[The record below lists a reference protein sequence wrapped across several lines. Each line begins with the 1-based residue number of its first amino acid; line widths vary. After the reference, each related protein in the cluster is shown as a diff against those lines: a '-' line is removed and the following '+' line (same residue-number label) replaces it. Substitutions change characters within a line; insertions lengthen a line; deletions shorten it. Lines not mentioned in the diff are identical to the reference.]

1 MSKIIFVVAISIVL
15 LGFLAES
22 SYSQQVTADLEKE
35 ITLNFSSPSTRNL
48 TLTNKLNE
56 SLNFVVTINGEPPK
70 SMFYSNNIFVQPN
83 STTNFLVTFSPE
95 DIGRYNFEFSLV
107 ELRNSLINLSLPVKV
122 WVQHPDKYILKDF
135 TSSVEG
141 NQVTASLTL
150 KPHDSLDTEIKF
162 DIFDLGGKVV
172 KSSKVS
178 KQLSKEEK
186 VEQSIEVSD
195 LPTGKYKLSASI
207 TGTNLKKETEFD
219 IGLSRNV
226 KEEKKVTKGLLYD
239 EVKITL
245 YNYGNLIENDYKVYE
260 EIGKTQ
266 LVTLVT
272 NASDIINTG
281 DKRRYEFTIEK
292 IRPGEVATIVY
303 RFETWQYLMTT
314 VVIIIIVVVVV
325 ATSVM
330 MYGKPRIKKKF
341 AKRSRGQYSVI
352 IEVKNSKISDIKDV
366 VVRDIVQ
373 PLLKV
378 NKNET
383 LGLAPHIRE
392 SQVGTELVWKVGNLK
407 KGESRVLHYTLDSL
421 IHAESTKLTFAT
433 LTYVTSRNR
442 KNQTRS
448 NELTLQ

>member
-22 SYSQQVTADLEKE
+22 SYSQQVTADLEKDM
-35 ITLNFSSPSTRNL
+35 TLNFSSPSTRNL

-56 SLNFVVTINGEPPK
+56 SLNFVVTINGEYPK
-70 SMFYSNNIFVQPN
+70 NMFYSNNIFVQPN
-83 STTNFLVTFSPE
+83 STTSFLVTFSPE

-135 TSSVEG
+135 TSSVAG

-162 DIFDLGGKVV
+162 DILDLGGKVV

-178 KQLSKEEK
+178 KQLSKEER

-195 LPTGKYKLSASI
+195 LSTGKYKLSASI

-239 EVKITL
+239 EIKITL

-260 EIGKTQ
+260 EIGKSQ
-266 LVTLVT
+266 IVTLVT
-272 NASDIINTG
+272 NATDIISTG

-292 IRPGEVATIVY
+292 IRPGEVATISY
-303 RFETWQYLMTT
+303 RLENWENLLTT
-314 VVIIIIVVVVV
+314 GVFAVAVIIVVVAVLMV
-325 ATSVM
+325 ST
-330 MYGKPRIKKKF
+330 KPKIKKKF
-341 AKRSRGQYSVI
+341 VKRGRGQYSVI
-352 IEVKNSKISDIKDV
+352 LEIKNSRLYDLKDLI
-366 VVRDIVQ
+366 VRDIVQ
-373 PLLKV
+373 PLAKV
-378 NKNET
+378 NMQET
-383 LGLAPHIRE
+383 TGLSPIIRNSQLGA
-392 SQVGTELVWKVGNLK
+392 ELLWKIDQLK
-407 KGESRVLHYTLDSL
+407 KGESLVLHYTLDSL
-421 IHAESTKLTFAT
+421 VHAESLKLSYATMSFVTK
-433 LTYVTSRNR
+433 RNR
-442 KNQTRS
+442 KVSIKS
-448 NELTLQ
+448 NEIVLQ